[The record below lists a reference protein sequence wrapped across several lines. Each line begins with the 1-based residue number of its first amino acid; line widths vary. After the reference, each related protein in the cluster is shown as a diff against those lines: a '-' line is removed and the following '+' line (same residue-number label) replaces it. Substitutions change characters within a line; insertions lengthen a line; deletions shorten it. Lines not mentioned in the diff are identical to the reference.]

1 MGVMTDTQ
9 SVGANTTIDNILS
22 GKTEEFLREP
32 SSIRVAITGGGSDV
46 HVTLIIGNEMIID
59 AQQVNPA
66 TTWPIFPDN
75 FLAEGVG
82 DVGERVVLRV
92 ENRNASPRIVN
103 TMVSTDP
110 I

>member
-9 SVGANTTIDNILS
+9 SVAANTTVDNILA

-32 SSIRVAITGGGSDV
+32 SAIRVAITGGGADV
-46 HVTLIIGNEMIID
+46 HATLIIGNEMVID
-59 AQQVNPA
+59 AQVINPSTA
-66 TTWPIFPDN
+66 WPIFPDN

-82 DVGERVVLRV
+82 DVGERVVLRI
-92 ENRNASPRIVN
+92 ENRNAAARV
-103 TMVSTDP
+103 VSTMISSEP